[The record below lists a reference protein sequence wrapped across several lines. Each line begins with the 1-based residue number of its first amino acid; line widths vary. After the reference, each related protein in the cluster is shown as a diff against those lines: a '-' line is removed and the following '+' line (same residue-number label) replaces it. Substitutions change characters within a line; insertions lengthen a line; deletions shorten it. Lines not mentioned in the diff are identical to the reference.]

1 MKLRP
6 TTLAI
11 LMAAMVLAACKDAPN
26 SAGKPA
32 ATAEQATTTEDR
44 TLAVKALTDCAVL
57 AARWRAALGVTPA
70 VVAFP
75 GGAEQS

>member
-1 MKLRP
+1 MD
-6 TTLAI
+6 
-11 LMAAMVLAACKDAPN
+11 VLAAVMVEDLR
-26 SAGKPA
+26 SVR
-32 ATAEQATTTEDR
+32 AEQATTTEDR